1 MSANNENKIQIKPI
15 GGKLSSA
22 FWVYPIDAKEILAQG
37 KHETVGKSLPGSADW
52 LPENES
58 GESEENE
65 LTEDKINSM
74 VTKDLFELVKNQEL
88 EIEGF
93 DKMNLAEK
101 RKAVIAAIFVEDDGD
116 L

>member
-15 GGKLSSA
+15 GGKLSDA
-22 FWVYPIDAKEILAQG
+22 VWVYPIDAKEILAQG

-52 LPENES
+52 LPK
-58 GESEENE
+58 GEGGETEEDD

-74 VTKDLFELVKNQEL
+74 ITKDLFTLVKEQEL
-88 EIEGF
+88 EIDGF